1 MGIAPYHESC
11 SFTHLNGGMP
21 TEYLYLQMTHIFF
34 LLNHPPHQKEKKKE
48 KSYYHSENSNK
59 KKKSYK
65 NYTCNERMN
74 DANSFPPMGGGC
86 FQQGWDTLTMMG
98 CHPSYIF
105 LSFLFFVPCLH

>member
-34 LLNHPPHQKEKKKE
+34 LLNHPPHQKEKKEE

-59 KKKSYK
+59 KK
-65 NYTCNERMN
+65 N
-74 DANSFPPMGGGC
+74 
-86 FQQGWDTLTMMG
+86 LTKIIHVMKEWMMQIAF
-98 CHPSYIF
+98 HPWEEGAF
-105 LSFLFFVPCLH
+105 NKGETH